1 MLVELGAGFEADI
14 SDSMTFWGQ
23 VKGAY
28 GIGENDVV
36 GYQGRTGIARL
47 LVAGVIHRTH
57 P

>member
-36 GYQGRTGIARL
+36 GYQGRTGMRASW
-47 LVAGVIHRTH
+47 
-57 P
+57 